1 MRTIKNNANAP
12 RLLHELNEGSMD
24 AFEQFYEQYS
34 SLVFHIALKMMN
46 DRMEAEDICHDVF
59 LEAFRKAD
67 QFDSKRGSLEAWL
80 AVKTR
85 SRCLDRMRR
94 QKRTICEDALTD
106 MPTAI
111 ESTTPEEHVIRR
123 LDEEHLYE
131 AIQQIPK
138 TQRETLIGFYYE
150 SQTQQQIA
158 QKMNYPLGTVKSLI
172 RYGIQNIRKHW
183 NGNPLGSASKEG
195 RKHE

>member
-1 MRTIKNNANAP
+1 MI
-12 RLLHELNEGSMD
+12 

-111 ESTTPEEHVIRR
+111 EATTPEERVIRR
-123 LDEEHLYE
+123 LDEEQLYE

-183 NGNPLGSASKEG
+183 NGYPLGNASKEG